1 MVSDGMTWAAFWQE
15 IPQWSSWIFQH
26 PMALVLVGLAPVL
39 TLIFWVASKGK
50 ARLSGQSDW
59 DEAAEMKSMSFRHPL
74 IDRMHWIVQP
84 QAKSSFWRWALQALR
99 WVILALLAIALAS
112 PVKEVPLPPEPQTK
126 TVRDLVFVIESSASF
141 LLPDYEMNGQPTTRM
156 AVVKSVLDQFVSGL
170 QGNRFSFIVY
180 AEQAF
185 TLMPLTTDAVT
196 ARLMLKRLRPYLAGR
211 TDEGAGEALGLGLQQ
226 TENSTKT
233 TQKRVVIFISDG
245 QSRASRIPL
254 EEAITYAQGLNVP
267 IYTIGIGAGSAQADK
282 RAFTGLLYQPLKSGM
297 LKHLAAETGGR
308 YYQVNGEASLQKVL
322 QAIDQTEG
330 AQLETPQKK
339 TAKIELYPYFV
350 ALALMVFVFYF
361 ALVQLLAKR
370 LQTEEV
376 A

>member
-1 MVSDGMTWAAFWQE
+1 MVADGMTWSAFWQE
-15 IPQWSSWIFQH
+15 LPQWSSWMFQH
-26 PMALVLVGLAPVL
+26 PSALVLIALAPALTVL
-39 TLIFWVASKGK
+39 FWLVSKLGK
-50 ARLSGQSDW
+50 NRLGRTDW
-59 DEAAEMKSMSFRHPL
+59 DAAAEMKSMSFRHPL
-74 IDRMHWIVQP
+74 IDRLHWIVQP
-84 QAKSSFWRWALQALR
+84 EAKSSFWRWVLHGLR
-99 WVILALLAIALAS
+99 WLMLALLAIALAS
-112 PVKEVPLPPEPQTK
+112 PVKEVKLPPEPQTK

-141 LLPDYEMNGQPTTRM
+141 LLPDYEMNGQPATRM

-211 TDEGAGEALGLGLQQ
+211 TDEGAGEALGLGLHQ

-254 EEAITYAQGLNVP
+254 EDAVTYAQGLNVP
-267 IYTIGIGAGSAQADK
+267 IYTIGVGSGSKKADK
-282 RAFTGLLYQPLKSGM
+282 RAFTGLLYQPLKSAM
-297 LKHLAAETGGR
+297 LKHLATETHGR
-308 YYQVNGEASLQKVL
+308 YYQVNGESSLQKVL

-339 TAKIELYPYFV
+339 TAKIQLYPYFV
-350 ALALMVFVFYF
+350 ALALTIFVIYF
-361 ALVQLLAKR
+361 SLVQLLAKR
-370 LQTEEV
+370 LQKEGE